1 MNQHRHTGQITTIL
15 VLYQRAT
22 NVRSLT
28 HTLPGLL
35 GYKTGV
41 CVFLATTISWQCFL
55 QYRMPSACAYVFN
68 LKRNIFLF
76 TEKHK
81 NNARVSQSSML
92 RRRCRISF
100 YQCTRVQIGICFPPF
115 RYKKTALGENIFR
128 SQHDLKGK
136 KVSCIAYV

>member
-1 MNQHRHTGQITTIL
+1 MMYRQMNQHRHTGQITTIL

-35 GYKTGV
+35 SYKTGV

-68 LKRNIFLF
+68 LKRNYFFF
-76 TEKHK
+76 TGKKTPQKQCTCFVELYVAQAVQ
-81 NNARVSQSSML
+81 N
-92 RRRCRISF
+92 F
-100 YQCTRVQIGICFPPF
+100 YKCTRVQIGICFS
-115 RYKKTALGENIFR
+115 TVQIQEN
-128 SQHDLKGK
+128 STWGK
-136 KVSCIAYV
+136 YFQKST